1 MNIDNLLDAMS
12 ALCPENIPEIESLPV
27 VDLKVG
33 DECVLVW
40 SKDKEVWKVKAFCS
54 DGDVDIVDE
63 KYNAHMSVP
72 SHELRLAKFLFNDC
86 EILDYPEDYTSPN
99 CKKFDERVK

>member
-1 MNIDNLLDAMS
+1 MNIDNLLDAMF

-54 DGDVDIVDE
+54 NGDVDIVDE
-63 KYNAHMSVP
+63 KYKAHMSVP
-72 SHELRLAKFLFNDC
+72 SHELRLAKFLFNEC
-86 EILDYPEDYTSPN
+86 EILDHPEDYTSPN
-99 CKKFDERVK
+99 RKKYDERVK

>member
-63 KYNAHMSVP
+63 KYKAHMSVP
-72 SHELRLAKFLFNDC
+72 SHELRLAKFVGG
-86 EILDYPEDYTSPN
+86 EH
-99 CKKFDERVK
+99 V